1 MRPVRPAKAHRP
13 LPRESTGKL
22 ARALRS
28 QTLWA
33 LIGTLVAIA
42 LFTLG
47 ALALDWWVYHD
58 RYRLGF
64 FDYLRTFVF

>member
-1 MRPVRPAKAHRP
+1 MRRARADRP
-13 LPRESTGKL
+13 LPKEPAGKL

-33 LIGTLVAIA
+33 LIGTLAAIA

-47 ALALDWWVYHD
+47 GLALDWWVYYD

-64 FDYLRTFVF
+64 VDYLRAFVF